1 MRKTRRAPT
10 LPAVRVLILGN
21 SNDTGSFV
29 PEEAKRHTKLRDML
43 AAEFGEPVEVAVRNV
58 WPNERMVDYVV
69 RAVDD
74 LEPDLVYVNITTY
87 PFAYESTPLR
97 VKRIFGKVG
106 GERLG
111 DAGLRM
117 ADSRKWSHNALFRG
131 VRRFAQA
138 TIGGD
143 THFTPE
149 TVAERYER
157 LVRALLQ
164 REGML
169 VVVKGPRGKTKS
181 ATPRANARAERRR
194 QVVHTRLRDLCR
206 QLHLTYVGSERA
218 YHVVNPTPK
227 GTRVG
232 DGMHSNAAGHDLSAA
247 EQFTVLR
254 DAWRQHELAAGSQP
268 AADPR

>member
-1 MRKTRRAPT
+1 MKI
-10 LPAVRVLILGN
+10 LVLGN

-58 WPNERMVDYVV
+58 WPNERMVDYVA
-69 RAVDD
+69 RAVED
-74 LEPDLVYVNITTY
+74 LEPDLVYVNVTSY
-87 PFAYESTPLR
+87 PFTYESTPLR

-117 ADSRKWSHNALFRG
+117 ADSRKWSHNAVFRG

-143 THFTPE
+143 THFMPE
-149 TVAERYER
+149 RVAERYER

-169 VVVKGPRGKTKS
+169 VVVKGPRGKTKGVT
-181 ATPRANARAERRR
+181 ARTRARAEVRR
-194 QVVHTRLRDLCR
+194 QVVHRRLEQLCQ
-206 QLHLTYVGSERA
+206 QLHLTYEGSARPLYEMA
-218 YHVVNPTPK
+218 PAPK
-227 GTRVG
+227 GTKVG
-232 DGMHSNAAGHDLSAA
+232 DGMHSNATGHDLSANQ
-247 EQFTVLR
+247 QFEFLR
-254 DAWRQHELAAGSQP
+254 EAWRERLHGTGGRA
-268 AADPR
+268 